1 MIIKTNTFDIGFRK
15 SSLSYAFVQVSC
27 TLKMDLKFSGPQMLI
42 KTNTFDIDLKI
53 FRFPGCGPER
63 KKWTPPM
70 QKCTFRL
77 GHPFGF
83 YKIKRGYRKT

>member
-1 MIIKTNTFDIGFRK
+1 MLVKTDTFD
-15 SSLSYAFVQVSC
+15 
-27 TLKMDLKFSGPQMLI
+27 T
-42 KTNTFDIDLKI
+42 DLKI